1 MLDVGQVHNG
11 IRGGVVRTTCQTS
24 TARPVANGVVSR
36 LLSRVFTSLLLL
48 FSFSPFLLFF
58 PARFAQAQE
67 AAGTTS
73 HSRQQEGTGNRE
85 QGTAGT
91 QSAIENRKSKIENS
105 STLEVT
111 GEGLAAFNGDVAAAQ
126 EEAVWDAKRNA
137 VEQAVGF
144 FLKSKTTARNFGVEE
159 DEIVSKS
166 EGFVR
171 RWEVVEGSRRIETVP
186 GGNGN
191 GKPAQVLHI
200 EVRATVELISLLH
213 HLSDAADLY
222 KDLERP
228 RLRVQ
233 IRGKKE
239 QAAIATRI
247 QRELAG
253 ALQAQ
258 GFEVASEGAAEVV
271 LNGVLDVV
279 PTVSIGDKDAPY
291 GVGESVAACRVRLN
305 MQAVSSVSED
315 VLFAPSAEASG
326 RSFQSNEDAINDA
339 VTQICDSAIGDS
351 EKTFVPALL
360 ARWARER
367 QEGYVVALK
376 VEGLTSAECERL
388 KQTLADMRG
397 FRRFVEE
404 QRASRQT
411 TLRFLTRRD
420 TRSLRRD
427 LSQFALSAASASRPE
442 SASRSASAS
451 RKDQGTP
458 RPPSLALTLKG
469 GRTEPSAPVSAY
481 LRVLNDRGPTILCAA
496 HTSTTK

>member
-1 MLDVGQVHNG
+1 MLNVGQVENE
-11 IRGGVVRTTCQTS
+11 IRGRVVRMTCHAP
-24 TARPVANGVVSR
+24 TARPVANVVVSPP
-36 LLSRVFTSLLLL
+36 LPHIFTSICLLVSLSPCLL
-48 FSFSPFLLFF
+48 VFS
-58 PARFAQAQE
+58 ARFAQAQE
-67 AAGTTS
+67 
-73 HSRQQEGTGNRE
+73 
-85 QGTAGT
+85 TAGT
-91 QSAIENRKSKIENS
+91 QSPIENRKSKIENP

-111 GEGLAAFNGDVAAAQ
+111 GEGMAAFNGDVAAAQ

-186 GGNGN
+186 GGNGT
-191 GKPAQVLHI
+191 GKSAQVLHI

-247 QRELAG
+247 QRELVG

-279 PTVSIGDKDAPY
+279 PTISMGDKDAPY

-315 VLFAPSAEASG
+315 ALFAPCVEASG
-326 RSFQSNEDAINDA
+326 RSFQSNEDAVNDA
-339 VTQICDSAIGDS
+339 VTQICESAIGDS

-376 VEGLTSAECERL
+376 VEGLTGAECDRL

-404 QRASRQT
+404 QRATRQT

-427 LSQFALSAASASRPE
+427 LSQFALSAASASR
-442 SASRSASAS
+442 SASAS
-451 RKDQGTP
+451 RKEQGTP

-496 HTSTTK
+496 HTVTAK